1 MKTGIIIR
9 NNNLFTLLITNRP
22 SDRRSNSNFLR
33 MKKILLSLAAVA
45 MTLSAS
51 AQTTMSYDVT
61 KVPTNAQIV
70 TDVTDITVTYG
81 GEKSVDKTGAPIAAS
96 SANEEGD
103 VWKNALKKKG
113 FKYTIDGNTY
123 SFSNYAEAVD
133 NARGATF
140 AFDANAPVY
149 GGFVKYEPV
158 TDGQIV
164 AYFYIPDNKAVVV
177 TEINKNNEAK
187 NLVTSGDAKIYI
199 EDGTNVTVSETGIPD
214 AAYKK
219 TVGVIVWDVKGGN
232 TYYLMLNGSKIGVGG
247 FIFASTGKTSDPEPA
262 QGETFEVQG
271 NGATLWDKTFD
282 SVTIPFEFNK
292 ETKVAT
298 FTNFLGSN
306 ASFTIKFEITDPNR
320 DPDALDSTF
329 NSVAVSGLGEGE
341 ANGGHTID
349 GFTDPIIL
357 NQDNA
362 PFGKL
367 ENALF
372 WTGYNTQM
380 KVETADIN
388 GTTVIVYAMKFML
401 GGGDYYPWDAATST
415 WGEKAATSQ
424 YEFINLIKKIPVN
437 AGGDESGIEDI
448 VTDNVDENAPVE
460 YYNLQG
466 IRLSDPAA
474 GQIVIR
480 RQGSKVSKIL
490 VR

>member
-1 MKTGIIIR
+1 
-9 NNNLFTLLITNRP
+9 
-22 SDRRSNSNFLR
+22 

-45 MTLSAS
+45 MTVAANAAPTVVETNPSKANPLPANTVITDNEFIT
-51 AQTTMSYDVT
+51 ATTTMSATGGGTGSAYVFGDVDLT
-61 KVPTNAQIV
+61 STGWFELRSKAPDATNPFGAQDGARTSVKLEVKKPVTVYCYIRTGDNKSKAVKVFN
-70 TDVTDITVTYG
+70 
-81 GEKSVDKTGAPIAAS
+81 
-96 SANEEGD
+96 SAFEAMPYANGEEGKD
-103 VWKNALKKKG
+103 C
-113 FKYTIDGNTY
+113 
-123 SFSNYAEAVD
+123 
-133 NARGATF
+133 GA
-140 AFDANAPVY
+140 
-149 GGFVKYEPV
+149 
-158 TDGQIV
+158 
-164 AYFYIPDNKAVVV
+164 
-177 TEINKNNEAK
+177 
-187 NLVTSGDAKIYI
+187 
-199 EDGTNVTVSETGIPD
+199 DGTNIMWEFSWTLNTGTYCLTETG
-214 AAYKK
+214 
-219 TVGVIVWDVKGGN
+219 G
-232 TYYLMLNGSKIGVGG
+232 
-247 FIFASTGKTSDPEPA
+247 TGRMAGLGYEEATIEPEPA

-271 NGATLWDKTFD
+271 NGATLWGKTFD
-282 SVTIPFEFNK
+282 SVTTPFEFNK

-306 ASFTIKFEITDPNR
+306 ASFSIKFEITDPNR

-357 NQDNA
+357 NQDNV

-372 WTGYNTQM
+372 WTGHNSQM

-388 GTTVIVYAMKFML
+388 GTIVKVYNLTFMF
-401 GGGDYYPWDAATST
+401 GGDYYPWDAAAST
-415 WGEKAATSQ
+415 WGEKAQ
-424 YEFINLIKKIPVN
+424 YPDFIKLVKNIPVN
-437 AGGDESGIEDI
+437 AGDESGIEDI

-466 IRLSDPAA
+466 IRLSEPAA

>member
-1 MKTGIIIR
+1 MT
-9 NNNLFTLLITNRP
+9 ITAN
-22 SDRRSNSNFLR
+22 
-33 MKKILLSLAAVA
+33 AAPTVVETNPGKA
-45 MTLSAS
+45 NPLPANTVITDNEFITAT
-51 AQTTMSYDVT
+51 TTMDAT
-61 KVPTNAQIV
+61 
-70 TDVTDITVTYG
+70 G
-81 GEKSVDKTGAPIAAS
+81 GGTG
-96 SANEEGD
+96 SAYVFGD
-103 VWKNALKKKG
+103 VDLTSTGWFELRSKAPDADNPFGAQDGARTSIKLEVKK
-113 FKYTIDGNTY
+113 
-123 SFSNYAEAVD
+123 
-133 NARGATF
+133 
-140 AFDANAPVY
+140 
-149 GGFVKYEPV
+149 PV
-158 TDGQIV
+158 TVYCYIRTGNNKQTAVKVFNSSFEIMPYANGDQGKDCGADGSNIMWE
-164 AYFYIPDNKAVVV
+164 FSWTLN
-177 TEINKNNEAK
+177 T
-187 NLVTSGDAKIYI
+187 
-199 EDGTNVTVSETGIPD
+199 GTYCLTETGGTGRM
-214 AAYKK
+214 AGLGYEEA
-219 TVGVIVWDVKGGN
+219 TIVDP
-232 TYYLMLNGSKIGVGG
+232 
-247 FIFASTGKTSDPEPA
+247 DPEPA

-271 NGATLWDKTFD
+271 NGATLWGKTFD

-341 ANGGHTID
+341 ANDGHTID

-372 WTGYNTQM
+372 WTGFNTQM

-466 IRLSDPAA
+466 IRLSEPAA

>member
-1 MKTGIIIR
+1 
-9 NNNLFTLLITNRP
+9 
-22 SDRRSNSNFLR
+22 

-45 MTLSAS
+45 MTITANAAPTVVKVNPDQASTVPAETVINNNDFFTATTTFNAKGGKAGSA
-51 AQTTMSYDVT
+51 YVF
-61 KVPTNAQIV
+61 
-70 TDVTDITVTYG
+70 
-81 GEKSVDKTGAPIAAS
+81 
-96 SANEEGD
+96 GD
-103 VWKNALKKKG
+103 VDLGGSGWIQLRSESAPDATSPFGAQRTDCTSVKFEVKKPV
-113 FKYTIDGNTY
+113 TIYCYIRTGNNKQTAVKMFNS
-123 SFSNYAEAVD
+123 SFELLPYA
-133 NARGATF
+133 NGATEGKNCG
-140 AFDANAPVY
+140 A
-149 GGFVKYEPV
+149 
-158 TDGQIV
+158 DGV
-164 AYFYIPDNKAVVV
+164 
-177 TEINKNNEAK
+177 KNNMWEFSWTLNAGTYCMTELAGTGNVAGIGYEEAA
-187 NLVTSGDAKIYI
+187 G
-199 EDGTNVTVSETGIPD
+199 E
-214 AAYKK
+214 
-219 TVGVIVWDVKGGN
+219 
-232 TYYLMLNGSKIGVGG
+232 
-247 FIFASTGKTSDPEPA
+247 DPEPA